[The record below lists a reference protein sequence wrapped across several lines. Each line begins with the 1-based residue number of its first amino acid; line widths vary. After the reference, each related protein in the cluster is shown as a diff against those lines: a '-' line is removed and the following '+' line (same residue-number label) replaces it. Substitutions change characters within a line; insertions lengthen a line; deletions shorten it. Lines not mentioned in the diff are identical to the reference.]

1 VRILIIEDEE
11 DIANAIAIKLR
22 QEGYAVDLSFDGEQ
36 GLYTSLSIDYDL
48 VILDL
53 NLPLV
58 DGLELCQQLRAI
70 KPAILI
76 LILTARADIYDIV
89 QGLDKGA
96 DDYLA
101 KPFHMK
107 ELTARIRSL
116 LRRDLRVRE
125 PIIKVR
131 DLQLDPAARSVM
143 KGTEPLKLSVKEYAL
158 LEYLMRH
165 PGEVIS
171 QTEII
176 DHIWDDDVDL
186 FKVSVRAHI
195 HTLRTKLGQSESG
208 KPYIETLIGQG
219 YRLMDTV

>member
-36 GLYTSLSIDYDL
+36 GLYTSLSMDYDL

-70 KPAILI
+70 KPAIFI
-76 LILTARADIYDIV
+76 LILTARADMDDIV
-89 QGLDKGA
+89 QGLDRGA
-96 DDYLA
+96 DDYLG

-143 KGTEPLKLSVKEYAL
+143 KGIETLKLTVKEYAL

-186 FKVSVRAHI
+186 FRVSVRVHI
-195 HTLRTKLGQSESG
+195 HTLRTKLGQSDSG
-208 KPYIETLIGQG
+208 RPYIETLIGQG

>member
-1 VRILIIEDEE
+1 MRILIIEDEE

-76 LILTARADIYDIV
+76 LILTARADIDDIV

>member
-1 VRILIIEDEE
+1 MRILIVEDEE
-11 DIANAIAIKLR
+11 DIANTIAIKLR
-22 QEGYAVDLSFDGEQ
+22 QEGYAVDLALDGEH
-36 GLYTSLSIDYDL
+36 GLFTSLSIDYDL
-48 VILDL
+48 VVLDL

-58 DGLELCQQLRAI
+58 DGLELCQQLRAT

-76 LILTARADIYDIV
+76 LILTARADMDDIV
-89 QGLDKGA
+89 QGLDRGA
-96 DDYLA
+96 DDYLT

-143 KGTEPLKLSVKEYAL
+143 KGTAPLKLSGKEYAL
-158 LEYLMRH
+158 LEYFMRH
-165 PGEVIS
+165 PGEVVS

-186 FKVSVRAHI
+186 FTVSVRVHI
-195 HTLRTKLGQSESG
+195 HTLRTKLGQSNSG

-219 YRLMDTV
+219 YRLIDPV